1 MEKIEALSIYLECE
15 EDEISEGYDE
25 CTFEYGKQEYLVLTE
40 EEADERCKDYIL
52 DTLWAFNTSYI
63 MNYIDTRT
71 DYDEKSLRKCLVAI
85 QELCEDSNYLIKLL
99 VGNRLGEF
107 IDDAISTDSR
117 GHYLASYDGEEIEE
131 GDYFIYRTN

>member
-1 MEKIEALSIYLECE
+1 MEKIKALAIYLGCD

-25 CTFEYGKQEYLVLTE
+25 CTFEYGRGEYLVCTD
-40 EEADERCKDYIL
+40 EEADERCKNYIL

-63 MNYIDTRT
+63 MNYIDTHT
-71 DYDEKSLRKCLVAI
+71 DYDDNNLRKCLVAI

>member
-1 MEKIEALSIYLECE
+1 MEKIKALAIYLECE

-25 CTFEYGKQEYLVLTE
+25 CTFEYGRGEYLVCTD
-40 EEADERCKDYIL
+40 EEADERCKNYIL

-63 MNYIDTRT
+63 MNYIDTHT
-71 DYDEKSLRKCLVAI
+71 DYDDNNLRKCLVAI

>member
-1 MEKIEALSIYLECE
+1 MEKIKALAIYLGCD
-15 EDEISEGYDE
+15 EDEISEGYDK
-25 CTFEYGKQEYLVLTE
+25 CTFEYGREEYLVCTD
-40 EEADERCKDYIL
+40 EEADERCENYIL

-71 DYDEKSLRKCLVAI
+71 DYDEKSLRKCLVTI

>member
-1 MEKIEALSIYLECE
+1 MEKIKALAIYLGCD

-25 CTFEYGKQEYLVLTE
+25 CTFEYGREEYLVCTD
-40 EEADERCKDYIL
+40 EEADERCEDYIL

-63 MNYIDTRT
+63 MNYIDTHT
-71 DYDEKSLRKCLVAI
+71 DYDEKSLR
-85 QELCEDSNYLIKLL
+85 EDSNYLIKLL

>member
-1 MEKIEALSIYLECE
+1 MEKIKALSIYLGCE

-25 CTFEYGKQEYLVLTE
+25 CTFEYGREEYLVCTE
-40 EEADERCKDYIL
+40 EEADERCEDYIL

>member
-1 MEKIEALSIYLECE
+1 MEKIKALSIYLGCD

-25 CTFEYGKQEYLVLTE
+25 CTFEYGRGEYLVCTD
-40 EEADERCKDYIL
+40 EEADERCEDYIL

-71 DYDEKSLRKCLVAI
+71 DYDDRSLHKCLVAI
-85 QELCEDSNYLIKLL
+85 QELYEDSNYLIKLL

>member
-1 MEKIEALSIYLECE
+1 MEKIKALSIYLGCD

-25 CTFEYGKQEYLVLTE
+25 CTFEYGRGEYLVCTD
-40 EEADERCKDYIL
+40 EEADERCEDYIL

-63 MNYIDTRT
+63 MNYIDTHT
-71 DYDEKSLRKCLVAI
+71 DYDDNNLRKCLVAI